1 MSFVDAPSRWSIL
14 AHNSADN
21 LPRLALLA
29 AVVMAWV
36 TTLAWPPAPAHIR
49 PPIAPSDAGRP
60 GYPLRVQL
68 PVSEPV
74 PMDELAEL
82 VRDNE
87 NLARLDLDLSGTP
100 GRRNGSDG
108 GPGSPSRGDA
118 KFAAIPELKSGEFL
132 SLDYD
137 LAALDPV
144 PEKFDANDGS
154 LTVKKPLYV
163 DGASAGS
170 ATIRIE
176 EGAQILIATSAV
188 ARALGNRAD
197 KLPTRISSALAKGSG
212 FIPFHELRGAG
223 IVVEYDPVAD
233 RVSLS
238 MPS

>member
-1 MSFVDAPSRWSIL
+1 M
-14 AHNSADN
+14 AHNGADN

-29 AVVMAWV
+29 LVVMAWV
-36 TTLAWPPAPAHIR
+36 ATLAWPPAPAHLQ
-49 PPIAPSDAGRP
+49 PPIAPTDAGRP
-60 GYPLRVQL
+60 GYPVRVEL
-68 PVSEPV
+68 PTAQPV

-82 VRDNE
+82 VKEDE
-87 NLARLDLDLSGTP
+87 NLARLDLDLSGAQ
-100 GRRNGSDG
+100 GRSNGQDGGSD
-108 GPGSPSRGDA
+108 SPARGDA
-118 KFAAIPELKSGEFL
+118 KFTAIPELKSGEFL

-137 LAALDPV
+137 LAALEPV
-144 PEKFDANDGS
+144 PEKFDASDGS

-188 ARALGNRAD
+188 ARALGSRAQS
-197 KLPTRISSALAKGSG
+197 LPPRIAGALAKGSG

-223 IVVEYDPVAD
+223 IVVEYDPVRD

-238 MPS
+238 LPS

>member
-1 MSFVDAPSRWSIL
+1 MSFVDAPSRWSTL

-29 AVVMAWV
+29 LVAMAWV
-36 TTLAWPPAPAHIR
+36 TTLAWPPAPAHIQ
-49 PPIAPSDAGRP
+49 PPIAPADAGRP
-60 GYPLRVQL
+60 GYPLRVEL
-68 PVSEPV
+68 PAAEPV

-82 VRDNE
+82 VKENE
-87 NLARLDLDLSGTP
+87 NLARLDLDLSGTR
-100 GRRNGSDG
+100 GRSNGPDG
-108 GPGSPSRGDA
+108 GPGSPVRGDA
-118 KFAAIPELKSGEFL
+118 KFAAIPDLKSGEFL

-137 LAALDPV
+137 LAALEPV

-188 ARALGNRAD
+188 AKALGSRAQS
-197 KLPTRISSALAKGSG
+197 LPPRIAGALAKGTG
-212 FIPFHELRGAG
+212 YIPFHELRGAG
-223 IVVEYDPVAD
+223 IAVEYDPVAD